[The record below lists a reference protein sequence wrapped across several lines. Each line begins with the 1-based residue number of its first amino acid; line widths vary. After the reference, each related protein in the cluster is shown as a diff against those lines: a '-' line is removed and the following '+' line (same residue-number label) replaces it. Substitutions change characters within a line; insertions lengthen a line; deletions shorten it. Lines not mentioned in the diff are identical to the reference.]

1 MVLGG
6 QRGLNVWKW
15 GGFCNKSNYQGV
27 WCPRIREEQSMTTA
41 TEQKKA
47 TRAGNYFISNY
58 PPFSFW
64 SEGANPEVEEAY
76 AQLAQAETPL
86 GLYHHIPFCR
96 KRCHF
101 CYFRV
106 YTDKSAADIKQ
117 YLDATLQELEMMAK
131 KPLIQGRQPKF
142 IYFGGGTPSYLSAKQ
157 LGELTDRMKKILPWD
172 EAEEVAF
179 ECEPGTLN
187 EGKLKAIKDIG
198 VTRLSLGIENFD
210 DHILEINGRAHRS
223 KEVGRAYERARAEGF
238 EQINIDLIAG
248 MIEETEENWQRNIEK
263 TIELSPES
271 VTIYQM
277 EIPYNTTIYKEMKD
291 AGKLV
296 APVADWETKRRWV
309 KEAFAALESAGYTI
323 GSGYTAVKNPAK
335 TKFLYRDL
343 LWGGADLLG
352 LGVASFSHAAG
363 VHYQN
368 LTEIDEYTKAI
379 SEGVMPTKRSFRTT
393 EEQRMIREFILQ
405 MKLGK
410 VDGDYFAQKFGVD
423 VLNRWSGELAQLS
436 EEKLLSVQS
445 GQILLERDGLLCV
458 DNILHDFFLP
468 EHRTDRIV

>member
-1 MVLGG
+1 
-6 QRGLNVWKW
+6 
-15 GGFCNKSNYQGV
+15 
-27 WCPRIREEQSMTTA
+27 A
-41 TEQKKA
+41 ADQKKD

-64 SEGANPEVEEAY
+64 SDDQNEQVEEIY
-76 AQLAQAETPL
+76 NQKPKEGIPL

-106 YTDKSAADIKQ
+106 YTDKSADDIKS
-117 YLDATLQELEMMAK
+117 YLDSTLVELEMMAR
-131 KPLIQGRQPKF
+131 KPLIEGRKPHF

-157 LGELTDRMKKILPWD
+157 LAHLTDQMKSILPWD
-172 EAEEVAF
+172 AAEEVAF

-187 EGKLKAIKDIG
+187 AGKLAAIRDIG

-223 KEVGRAYERARAEGF
+223 KEVGRAYERAQAEGF
-238 EQINIDLIAG
+238 DQINIDLIAG
-248 MIEETEENWQRNIEK
+248 MIEETEGNWQRNIEK
-263 TIELSPES
+263 TIELAPDS

-277 EIPYNTTIYKEMKD
+277 EIPYNTTIYREMKD
-291 AGKLV
+291 AGKLI
-296 APVADWETKRRWV
+296 APVADWQTKRRWV
-309 KEAFAALESAGYTI
+309 KEAFAALESAGYTV
-323 GSGYTAVKNPAK
+323 GSGYTAVKDPAK
-335 TKFLYRDL
+335 SKFIYRDA

-368 LTEIDEYTKAI
+368 LTEIDEYTAAI
-379 SEGVMPTKRSFRTT
+379 KSGEMPTKRSFRTT
-393 EEQRMIREFILQ
+393 EEQRMIREFILR
-405 MKLGK
+405 MKLGR
-410 VDGDYFAQKFGVD
+410 VDAGHFEAKYGVD
-423 VLNRWSGELAQLS
+423 VLGRWEEELNELI
-436 EEKLLSVQS
+436 EEGLLMVE
-445 GQILLERDGLLCV
+445 GKNIVLERDGLLCV

-468 EHRTDRIV
+468 EHRTNKLV

>member
-1 MVLGG
+1 M
-6 QRGLNVWKW
+6 
-15 GGFCNKSNYQGV
+15 SA
-27 WCPRIREEQSMTTA
+27 A
-41 TEQKKA
+41 TPASPADKKA

-64 SEGANPEVEEAY
+64 SQDQNQQVAEAY
-76 AQLAQAETPL
+76 KQAPQDGTPL

-96 KRCHF
+96 RRCHF

-106 YTDKSAADIKQ
+106 YTDKNADEIKH
-117 YLDATLQELEMMAK
+117 YLDSTVRELEMMAR
-131 KPLIQGRQPKF
+131 KPLIEGRKPQF

-157 LGELTDRMKKILPWD
+157 LGDLTDRMKALLPWD
-172 EAEEVAF
+172 AAEEVAF

-187 EGKLKAIKDIG
+187 PGKLAAIKDLG

-223 KEVGRAYERARAEGF
+223 KEVGRAYERAQVEKF
-238 EQINIDLIAG
+238 DQINIDLIAG

-263 TIELSPES
+263 TIELAPDS

-291 AGKLV
+291 TGKLV
-296 APVADWETKRRWV
+296 APVADWQTKRRWV
-309 KEAFAALESAGYTI
+309 KEAFAALESAGYAI
-323 GSGYTAVKNPAK
+323 KSGYTAVKDPDK
-335 TKFLYRDL
+335 TKFIYRDS
-343 LWGGADLLG
+343 LWGGSDLLG

-368 LTEIDEYTKAI
+368 LTEIDDYTKAI
-379 SEGVMPTKRSFRTT
+379 EAGEMPTKRSFRTT

-410 VDGDYFAQKFGVD
+410 VESAYFDDKFGVD
-423 VLNRWSGELAQLS
+423 VLNRWARELDQLQ
-436 EEKLLSVQS
+436 EEELLKVES

>member
-1 MVLGG
+1 M
-6 QRGLNVWKW
+6 
-15 GGFCNKSNYQGV
+15 STAA
-27 WCPRIREEQSMTTA
+27 EE
-41 TEQKKA
+41 KKD

-64 SEGANPEVEEAY
+64 SDDQNQQVEQVYDQAPKEGV
-76 AQLAQAETPL
+76 PL

-106 YTDKSAADIKQ
+106 YTDKSADEIKH
-117 YLDATLQELEMMAK
+117 YLDSTVQELEMMAR
-131 KPLIQGRQPKF
+131 KPLIAGRKPHF

-157 LGELTDRMKKILPWD
+157 LGDLTDRMKSILPWD
-172 EAEEVAF
+172 GAQEVAF

-187 EGKLKAIKDIG
+187 PGKLAAIKDIG
-198 VTRLSLGIENFD
+198 VTRLSLGIENFN

-223 KEVGRAYERARAEGF
+223 KEVDRAYQRARDEGF
-238 EQINIDLIAG
+238 AQINIDLIAG

-263 TIELSPES
+263 TIDLAPDS

-291 AGKLV
+291 TGKLI
-296 APVADWETKRRWV
+296 APVADWQTKRRWV
-309 KEAFAALESAGYTI
+309 KEAFAALEAAGYTV
-323 GSGYTAVKNPAK
+323 GSGYTAVKDPQKAK
-335 TKFLYRDL
+335 FIYRDS

-368 LTEIDEYTKAI
+368 LTEIDDYTKAI
-379 SEGVMPTKRSFRTT
+379 EAGQMPTKRSFKTT
-393 EEQRMIREFILQ
+393 DEQRMIREFILR
-405 MKLGK
+405 MKLGRVHAGHFQVK
-410 VDGDYFAQKFGVD
+410 YGVD
-423 VLNRWSGELAQLS
+423 VLARWERELAELS
-436 EEKLLSVQS
+436 EEKLLQVQ
-445 GQILLERDGLLCV
+445 GEEIVLERDGLLCV

-468 EHRTDRIV
+468 EHRTSRIV